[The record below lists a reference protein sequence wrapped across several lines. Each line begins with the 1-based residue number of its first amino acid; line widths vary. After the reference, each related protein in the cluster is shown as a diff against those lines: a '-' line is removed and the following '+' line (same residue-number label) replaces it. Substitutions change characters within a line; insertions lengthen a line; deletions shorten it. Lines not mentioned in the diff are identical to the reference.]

1 MTILQAILLGIFTGS
16 LTTTGIILGAQM
28 RSDRLQAIQLA
39 QDNALKEMALISA
52 HIQKEELEIQK
63 NLTAPDLLEVACSE
77 AYLKDNT
84 DLLCRELFCRL
95 QTREGDG
102 ASQVECESMSNI
114 ANSLVILEACK
125 DTQFDECIDLFERR
139 K

>member
-28 RSDRLQAIQLA
+28 RSDRLQAIQLG
-39 QDNALKEMALISA
+39 QDNALKEMALINA

>member
-28 RSDRLQAIQLA
+28 RSDRLQAIQLG

>member
-28 RSDRLQAIQLA
+28 KSDRLQAIQLA

-63 NLTAPDLLEVACSE
+63 NLTAPDLLEVACSDT
-77 AYLKDNT
+77 YLKDNT

-95 QTREGDG
+95 QTREGDV
-102 ASQVECESMSNI
+102 ASQGECESMSNI